1 MCVIYQKPLLL
12 LCLWLFCALFVPFS
26 RQIFNEVLL
35 VFLLFF
41 WKNIFAVFIEFNGD
55 VCQNWVNLLF
65 GKIFCY
71 RWFVITLGYN
81 VTFLAHE
88 LFVEIARNL
97 ILCSGIVGL
106 FLLAA
111 ANGLHVFQ
119 ARKLTNIRR
128 NPVVLRCKN
137 LQSWYLL
144 TATLKNTLHSSAL
157 LPGKGLTS
165 Y

>member
-1 MCVIYQKPLLL
+1 M
-12 LCLWLFCALFVPFS
+12 
-26 RQIFNEVLL
+26 
-35 VFLLFF
+35 
-41 WKNIFAVFIEFNGD
+41 
-55 VCQNWVNLLF
+55 
-65 GKIFCY
+65 
-71 RWFVITLGYN
+71 
-81 VTFLAHE
+81 TFLAHE

-137 LQSWYLL
+137 LQS
-144 TATLKNTLHSSAL
+144 
-157 LPGKGLTS
+157 
-165 Y
+165 